1 MTILTQAFNLAI
13 LFLLTGPVIADGTHH
28 HAADY
33 DSKKFGEVHFPVSCT
48 PAAQAQFDQAVAM
61 LHSFWYDEAEKT
73 FRQVTVTDPDCA
85 MGYWGIAMS
94 LYQQLWTTIPTPAE
108 LQRGRAAIAQAQSL
122 TIRTT
127 REQAYLDAAATLYPA
142 NDNSDYSSR
151 KLAYQQAMERVY
163 KKYPDNEATVF
174 FALALLSSALPDD
187 KHFTK
192 QKQALQLLQRVS
204 KDEPQHPGAIH
215 YIIHSS
221 DYPELAA
228 LGLDAA
234 RTYAKAAPAVPH
246 ALHMPSHIFILL
258 GLWQETVQSNLA
270 AYQVALEH
278 DRQHATPDNYW
289 DERIHFM
296 DFLLYAYLQLD
307 EAERARAIVQQVL
320 ATDNVQPQ
328 NTTTAYA
335 YAAIPARHTVENGN
349 WQEAAKLR
357 VYPADFPW
365 QQFGWCEALTHF
377 AKGIGAARTGN
388 ITEANNSLKRLET
401 LRDLDRAANKDY
413 TADQI
418 EIQRLAVAAWISAA
432 ENHASKAL
440 QLMRASADLEDA
452 AEKDNVTP
460 GTIIPARELL
470 GEMLLTLKQP
480 AAALRELEASLQHTP
495 NRRNAI
501 LHAARAAKEAGDQVK
516 ANHYEQQHQQLQA
529 SVQPQHGRLGRG
541 TNPNKIAQ

>member
-1 MTILTQAFNLAI
+1 MTILTQAFILAI
-13 LFLLTGPVIADGTHH
+13 FFLLTGPVIADGTHH

-94 LYQQLWTTIPTPAE
+94 LYQQLWMTIPTPAE
-108 LQRGRAAIAQAQSL
+108 LQQGRAAIAQAQSL
-122 TIRTT
+122 TIRTA
-127 REQAYLDAAATLYPA
+127 REQAYLDAAATLYPS
-142 NDNSDYSSR
+142 NDNKDYSSR

-174 FALALLSSALPDD
+174 FALALLSSASPDD

-246 ALHMPSHIFILL
+246 ALHMPSHIFIRL
-258 GLWQETVQSNLA
+258 GLWQEAVQSNLA

-328 NTTTAYA
+328 NTTTAYV
-335 YAAIPARHTVENGN
+335 YAAIPARHAVENGN

-365 QQFGWCEALTHF
+365 QQFGWCEAITHF
-377 AKGIGAARTGN
+377 AKGIGAARIGN

-432 ENHASKAL
+432 ENHASEAL

-452 AEKDNVTP
+452 AGKDNVTP

-516 ANHYEQQHQQLQA
+516 ANHYEQQYQQLQA
-529 SVQPQHGRLGRG
+529 SVQPRHDRLGRG
-541 TNPNKIAQ
+541 MYLNKY

>member
-1 MTILTQAFNLAI
+1 MTILTQAFILAI
-13 LFLLTGPVIADGTHH
+13 LFLLTGPVIADGTYH

-73 FRQVTVTDPDCA
+73 FRQVTVIDPDCA

-94 LYQQLWTTIPTPAE
+94 LYQQLWMTIPTPAE
-108 LQRGRAAIAQAQSL
+108 LQQGRAAIAQAQSL
-122 TIRTT
+122 TIRTA

-142 NDNSDYSSR
+142 NDNKDYSSR

-163 KKYPDNEATVF
+163 KKYPDNETTVF
-174 FALALLSSALPDD
+174 FALALLSSASPDD

-246 ALHMPSHIFILL
+246 ALHMPSHIFIRL
-258 GLWQETVQSNLA
+258 GLWQEAVQSNLA

-328 NTTTAYA
+328 NTTTAYV
-335 YAAIPARHTVENGN
+335 YAAIPARHAVENGN

-357 VYPADFPW
+357 VYPEDFPW

-432 ENHASKAL
+432 ENHVSEAL

-452 AEKDNVTP
+452 AGKDNVTP

-516 ANHYEQQHQQLQA
+516 ANHYEQQYQQLQA
-529 SVQPQHGRLGRG
+529 SVQPR
-541 TNPNKIAQ
+541 